1 MQMKYLFTLAS
12 FFVLFGANLYASRT
26 DTAYINQINKRSF
39 ELRETNPDS
48 CKLLADEAIA
58 LSEKINYAKGLGD
71 GYTRLGLLEKNKG
84 NFEGAIR
91 FYQKSLYY
99 RKQLNDPEL
108 VARVYS
114 NIGNVFH
121 NSAQF
126 DSAIFYHLESVK
138 IAESLK
144 DDGLISKYSGNL
156 GIAYQKNESPEE
168 ALKYYTYSF
177 EYAQKADNADAI
189 LLSTINLSSLY
200 IDMNESRKAI
210 SYLLQIEETLTEDA
224 APDDIG
230 NIYNNLGTAYNNLNK
245 VDSALYYFEK
255 AAAIYSAEGLPELG
269 VCLSN
274 MGILYFKTGNPEKAK
289 SYLHNSNVLLL
300 EANRLEVV
308 EDNYMYLANVF
319 SYQGKFDSAE
329 IMMEQ
334 HILFRDSV
342 YNQEKASKISEIQ
355 TQYETEK
362 KEQIIKRQKLI
373 NTGIIVAAVLVL
385 AILLLLFNRR
395 QLKKKLEFEQQL
407 VSDRTRISSDL
418 HDDIGSTLGSISYFS
433 QLVTK
438 LQKENDADKVNALLA
453 KIEEVSGEAVENMS
467 DIVWAIKPDN
477 DSSEKMFLRIQN
489 YASELQQ
496 AAELNYV
503 AKIEE
508 TANAIS
514 LNMEQR
520 KNIYLIFKESI
531 YNAFKYAEATE
542 INFNANYDGN
552 MLTIILSDNGK
563 GFDPQKTNSI
573 NGNGLGNL
581 HRRAKEIGATLNVK
595 SANKQGTTITVTLPI

>member
-1 MQMKYLFTLAS
+1 MEMKYLFTLAS
-12 FFVLFGANLYASRT
+12 FFVLFGTNLYASRT

-39 ELRETNPDS
+39 ELRESNPDS
-48 CKLLADEAIA
+48 CKLLADKAIA
-58 LSEKINYAKGLGD
+58 LSEKISYAKGLGD

-210 SYLLQIEETLTEDA
+210 SYLLQIEETLSEDA
-224 APDDIG
+224 APDDVG
-230 NIYNNLGTAYNNLNK
+230 NIYNNLGTAYNNLNRF
-245 VDSALYYFEK
+245 DSALFYFEK
-255 AAAIYSAEGLPELG
+255 AEAIYAAEELPELG

-289 SYLHNSNVLLL
+289 SYLYNSNVLLL

-334 HILFRDSV
+334 HILYRDSV
-342 YNQEKASKISEIQ
+342 YNQQKASKISEIQ

-373 NTGIIVAAVLVL
+373 NSGIIVASIMVL

-438 LQKENDADKVNALLA
+438 LQKENDAEKVQDLLS

-477 DSSEKMFLRIQN
+477 DNSEKLFLRIQN
-489 YASELQQ
+489 YATEFQQ
-496 AAELNYV
+496 TSSVQYQSNIDES
-503 AKIEE
+503 
-508 TANAIS
+508 ANQIS

-531 YNAFKYAEATE
+531 YNAFKYADASLITFSATHM
-542 INFNANYDGN
+542 ANELCIS
-552 MLTIILSDNGK
+552 LTDNGK
-563 GFDPQKTNSI
+563 GFEPGKTKSV
-573 NGNGLGNL
+573 NGNGLPNL
-581 HRRAKEIGATLNVK
+581 LRRAKEIGAELIVDSAPGKGTKIMVK
-595 SANKQGTTITVTLPI
+595 LFI

>member
-1 MQMKYLFTLAS
+1 
-12 FFVLFGANLYASRT
+12 
-26 DTAYINQINKRSF
+26 
-39 ELRETNPDS
+39 
-48 CKLLADEAIA
+48 
-58 LSEKINYAKGLGD
+58 
-71 GYTRLGLLEKNKG
+71 
-84 NFEGAIR
+84 
-91 FYQKSLYY
+91 
-99 RKQLNDPEL
+99 
-108 VARVYS
+108 
-114 NIGNVFH
+114 
-121 NSAQF
+121 
-126 DSAIFYHLESVK
+126 
-138 IAESLK
+138 
-144 DDGLISKYSGNL
+144 
-156 GIAYQKNESPEE
+156 
-168 ALKYYTYSF
+168 
-177 EYAQKADNADAI
+177 
-189 LLSTINLSSLY
+189 
-200 IDMNESRKAI
+200 
-210 SYLLQIEETLTEDA
+210 
-224 APDDIG
+224 
-230 NIYNNLGTAYNNLNK
+230 
-245 VDSALYYFEK
+245 
-255 AAAIYSAEGLPELG
+255 
-269 VCLSN
+269 

-496 AAELNYV
+496 AAELKYV

-542 INFNANYDGN
+542 INFNANYDSN

-595 SANKQGTTITVTLPI
+595 SANKQGTAITVTLPI